1 MTLAVFAGLVVLCG
15 VLMLVE
21 RSGRITTTLDL
32 HFKGDVKRET
42 RWFAQYGQ
50 AACTPVVFLL
60 VWDLDPRGLSVA
72 LPIGLGVAATALIVL
87 SLKRLVGRVRPG
99 RENAG
104 KFLGP
109 SWRHASYRESFPSNH
124 TACAV
129 ALSALLAHY
138 YPQAALT
145 FWALAVICAGLR
157 YVLDAHWPSD
167 VIGGAAIGLVAAHAT
182 TVVAARVGPLAVG

>member
-1 MTLAVFAGLVVLCG
+1 MSFVVIVVLLVVCG

-21 RSGRITTTLDL
+21 RSGARTTLDL
-32 HFKGDVKRET
+32 HFKGDLKRET

-50 AACTPVVFLL
+50 SACTPVAFLL
-60 VWDLDPRGLSVA
+60 VWDLDPRGLRVA
-72 LPIGLGVAATALIVL
+72 LPIAIGVTATALLAMV
-87 SLKRLVGRVRPG
+87 LKRLIGRVRPG

-109 SWRHASYRESFPSNH
+109 TFRHANFRESFPSSH
-124 TACAV
+124 AACAV
-129 ALSALLAHY
+129 ALSALLART

-145 FWALAVICAGLR
+145 FWALAAICAALR

-167 VIGGAAIGLVAAHAT
+167 IVAGALVGYGVAELTMLVAPH
-182 TVVAARVGPLAVG
+182 VRFAV